1 MQMNRDHGDLNWTA
15 ALSRAS
21 SISDASDF
29 FPELI
34 FNTSYVILLQQAQ
47 LSSVRVEILS
57 NSLRCLF
64 DSVCHAELSKWWE
77 KQKRKRKRNNYL
89 VVARTRFHHRMF
101 WDGEQQLWGRPL
113 HCERCK
119 QGRKAARK
127 HKTRSVNGAA
137 IKCQLWSAVR
147 LMSRVNQR
155 ELKGAWGSQG
165 PVSQCSY
172 VINEANR
179 ASVSKLSRPCS
190 LLSCLI
196 SVSFPARLQEST
208 VIYLLPMNSNWKET
222 KKNMFFLCT
231 APQHSDSPFN

>member
-1 MQMNRDHGDLNWTA
+1 MQINRDHGDLNWTA

-64 DSVCHAELSKWWE
+64 DSVCHAEISKWWE
-77 KQKRKRKRNNYL
+77 KQKRKRNNYL

-101 WDGEQQLWGRPL
+101 WDDEQQLWGRPL
-113 HCERCK
+113 RCERWK
-119 QGRKAARK
+119 QGRKAASK
-127 HKTRSVNGAA
+127 HKTQSVNGAA
-137 IKCQLWSAVR
+137 IMELHDCKCQLWSAVR

-165 PVSQCSY
+165 PVSQCL
-172 VINEANR
+172 VR
-179 ASVSKLSRPCS
+179 
-190 LLSCLI
+190 
-196 SVSFPARLQEST
+196 
-208 VIYLLPMNSNWKET
+208 
-222 KKNMFFLCT
+222 
-231 APQHSDSPFN
+231 D